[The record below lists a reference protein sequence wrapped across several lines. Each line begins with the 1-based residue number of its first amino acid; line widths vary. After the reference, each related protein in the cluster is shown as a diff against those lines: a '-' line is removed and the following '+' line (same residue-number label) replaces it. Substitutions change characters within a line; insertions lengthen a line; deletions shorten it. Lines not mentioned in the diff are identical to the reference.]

1 MSHIIKLI
9 ALQHTHLPA
18 TIQRSCGK
26 FSCGSLIVWL
36 FSSKI
41 LLPLKLKKKFCGT
54 FLWMGFNYLK
64 AAERLRGGCLLF
76 LPLEAPGTHFLPL
89 EFPETPGARFIDLG
103 RMKGWVDLGA
113 IQWFLNTGPLD
124 WESGAST
131 TRLLLAIIKMDY

>member
-41 LLPLKLKKKFCGT
+41 LLPLKLKKKLYGT

-64 AAERLRGGCLLF
+64 AAEPLRRGCLLF
-76 LPLEAPGTHFLPL
+76 LPLEAPGTHFLPRSSQKLLVLVLSTL
-89 EFPETPGARFIDLG
+89 EGWKAESNLEQSSGFWTRDPWIGSPAPQPLG
-103 RMKGWVDLGA
+103 YC
-113 IQWFLNTGPLD
+113 
-124 WESGAST
+124 
-131 TRLLLAIIKMDY
+131 LL